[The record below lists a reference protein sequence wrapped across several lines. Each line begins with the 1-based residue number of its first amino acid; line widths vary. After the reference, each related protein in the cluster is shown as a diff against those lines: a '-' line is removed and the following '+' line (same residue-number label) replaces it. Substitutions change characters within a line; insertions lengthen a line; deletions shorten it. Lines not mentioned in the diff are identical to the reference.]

1 MISARPVKR
10 KFYNK
15 WCYKLSLRC
24 PGVGLFR
31 YKSFDQIR
39 EFLSQPLLVDNRQHY
54 HAKAYNNRDN
64 MLLLI
69 NALDNWPKE
78 TYATRIETDAI
89 DIYTN
94 NELLF
99 NTASKDLTLI
109 TWRRFAPDPA
119 TQHLLSDQKRVLC
132 KHLPHKKYQF
142 KVFLTPHRLPF
153 NDNVRLEFVKFV
165 KNSGDTIRISSAVE
179 EWFMNTRWNWDRRYV
194 FVDNEKSLLML
205 KLKNSDAIGAV
216 YEYVTI

>member
-1 MISARPVKR
+1 MYAT
-10 KFYNK
+10 Y
-15 WCYKLSLRC
+15 
-24 PGVGLFR
+24 
-31 YKSFDQIR
+31 D
-39 EFLSQPLLVDNRQHY
+39 
-54 HAKAYNNRDN
+54 KAYNNNRN
-64 MLLLI
+64 MY
-69 NALDNWPKE
+69 ALADILSKWPKE
-78 TYATRIETDAI
+78 IYGTRIESDAI

-94 NELLF
+94 DKLF
-99 NTASKDLTLI
+99 FEEASREFALF
-109 TWRRFAPDPA
+109 TWRRFAPTPQ
-119 TQHLLSDQKRVLC
+119 TEHLLSDQKRVLC

-142 KVFLTPHRLPF
+142 KVFLTPHKLPTG
-153 NDNVRLEFVKFV
+153 DSKRLEFVEFV

>member
-1 MISARPVKR
+1 MISTRPVKR

-15 WCYKLSLRC
+15 WHYKLSLRC
-24 PGVGLFR
+24 PGASLLR
-31 YKSFDQIR
+31 YKSCDEIK
-39 EFLSQPLLVDNRQHY
+39 EFLSQPHDKQNMY
-54 HAKAYNNRDN
+54 ATYDKAYNNNRN
-64 MLLLI
+64 MY
-69 NALDNWPKE
+69 ALADILSKWPKE
-78 TYATRIETDAI
+78 VYGTRIESDAI

-94 NELLF
+94 DKLF
-99 NTASKDLTLI
+99 FEEASREFALF
-109 TWRRFAPDPA
+109 TWRRFAPTPQ
-119 TQHLLSDQKRVLC
+119 TEHLLIDQKRVLC

-142 KVFLTPHRLPF
+142 KVFLTPHKLPTG
-153 NDNVRLEFVKFV
+153 DSKRSEFVEFV